1 MIKVILKYEF
11 QPGLPTYVMMMMMMM
26 NGVFSMVFVHN
37 CAMLLLYYVNRP
49 KVSGTTVKTSF

>member
-11 QPGLPTYVMMMMMMM
+11 QPGLPTYVMMMMMSA
-26 NGVFSMVFVHN
+26 VFSMVFVHN